1 MAGTVLVR
9 EKKRSRKQRT
19 TRRVSLTPALAAVLR
34 GWVATHP
41 GGRFLFCRSGVVA
54 RSTKRSRTT
63 GHKGQETREKTVAGR
78 AAGVRRREAPPAAAV
93 TKDEAHDHL
102 KRSLAGG
109 KWEVLRG
116 YHVLRH
122 SFISCL
128 AAAGVD
134 QRIIDDWTGHS
145 TDEQR
150 RRYRHLV
157 PDMKQQAMA
166 GVFGCPPTT
175 GMGARLCS

>member
-1 MAGTVLVR
+1 MESSPTSILSDAAGSQSGARRAKTLAG
-9 EKKRSRKQRT
+9 RT
-19 TRRVSLTPALAAVLR
+19 A
-34 GWVATHP
+34 
-41 GGRFLFCRSGVVA
+41 
-54 RSTKRSRTT
+54 
-63 GHKGQETREKTVAGR
+63 TVAKR
-78 AAGVRRREAPPAAAV
+78 EPAGVAPV

-102 KRSLAGG
+102 KRTLSGS

-134 QRIIDDWTGHS
+134 QRIIDEFVGHQ

-150 RRYRHLV
+150 KRYRHLI
-157 PDMKQQAMA
+157 PDVKQKAIA
-166 GVFGCPPTT
+166 GAFG
-175 GMGARLCS
+175 